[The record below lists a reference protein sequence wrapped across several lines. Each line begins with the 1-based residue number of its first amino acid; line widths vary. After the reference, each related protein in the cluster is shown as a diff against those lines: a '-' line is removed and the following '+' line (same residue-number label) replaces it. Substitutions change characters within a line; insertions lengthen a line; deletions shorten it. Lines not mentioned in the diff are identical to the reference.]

1 MRNILSG
8 ARGMA
13 PLVLVILIAWA
24 LLSVIFLTGTLLAA
38 RSIDRSVNTAKT
50 GINPLVE
57 NIGTDAKYI
66 DQARKIAG
74 VSGQILTAAKPLS
87 AQLDVIEKTARTGI
101 DPKLKHILGQVGD
114 INEVAGSINAN
125 VLQIG
130 STVDSILG
138 NATSINGSV
147 LSINSKGRSILSRAS
162 SINRSAR
169 SILSSGGSILSLVQ
183 VIDGKVAKANSQ
195 AASILADTDVINPN
209 VAKILAN
216 VGHEGP
222 AGHGATIHG
231 HANGIDCS
239 TLLNGVLTGLAGN
252 VVTLL
257 TNVLATLGLTP
268 GDVTPGPGAQNFCN
282 K

>member
-24 LLSVIFLTGTLLAA
+24 LLSVMFLTGTLLAA

-57 NIGTDAKYI
+57 DIGTDAKYI
-66 DQARKIAG
+66 DEARKIAG
-74 VSGQILTAAKPLS
+74 VSGQILKAAKPLS
-87 AQLDVIEKTARTGI
+87 GQLTVIERTARTGI
-101 DPKLKHILGQVGD
+101 DPKLKAILGKVGD

-138 NATSINGSV
+138 NASSINGSV
-147 LSINSKGRSILSRAS
+147 QSINSSGRTILARARSINA
-162 SINRSAR
+162 SAR
-169 SILSSGGSILSLVQ
+169 SILGRGGSILSLVQ
-183 VIDGKVAKANSQ
+183 VIDGKVARANSQ
-195 AASILADTDVINPN
+195 ADMIDADTKVIDPN

-216 VGHEGP
+216 VGKKGP
-222 AGHGATIHG
+222 GGHGGTIHG
-231 HANGIDCS
+231 HANGIDC
-239 TLLNGVLTGLAGN
+239 N
-252 VVTLL
+252 VVVNGAVGELL
-257 TNVLATLGLTP
+257 DAVSDVLDELLGGGPAPTP
-268 GDVTPGPGAQNFCN
+268 GSSDFCN
-282 K
+282 EGA